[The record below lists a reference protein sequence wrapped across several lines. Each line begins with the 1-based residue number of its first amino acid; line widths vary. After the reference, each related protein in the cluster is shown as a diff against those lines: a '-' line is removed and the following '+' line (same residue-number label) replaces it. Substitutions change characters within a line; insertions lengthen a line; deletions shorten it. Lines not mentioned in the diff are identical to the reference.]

1 MHMYVYLRVIYQ
13 DWHRDYIIEQ
23 TLQSQQDADYW
34 DDDEEV
40 EILCVRECVCVC
52 LCV

>member
-34 DDDEEV
+34 DGDEEV
-40 EILCVRECVCVC
+40 GILCVCESVCVR